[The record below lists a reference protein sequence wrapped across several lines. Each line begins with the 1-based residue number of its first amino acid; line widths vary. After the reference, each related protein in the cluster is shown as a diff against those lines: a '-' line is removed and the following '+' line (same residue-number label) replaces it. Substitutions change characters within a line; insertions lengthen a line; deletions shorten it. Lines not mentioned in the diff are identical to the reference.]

1 MSNRDFQRTMPG
13 ASAHFQRS
21 PGWWSYTHLDA
32 WLLLLLLVLCSF
44 GLYVL
49 YSASSQDIAYVRGQA
64 LRMAVGFALLIFL
77 AQLRPRSFR
86 LLAPWLYLIG
96 VGLLIA
102 VMLFGVSA
110 KGAQRWLALPGFR
123 FQPSELM
130 KLVIPMAMAAFLVRD
145 QLPPGLQRLVVA
157 VIIMAI
163 PTGLIMIQPDLGTSL
178 LIASSGIFVILLS
191 GIYWR
196 YVIVALG
203 LAGAALPVLWSFMKP
218 YQQQR
223 VMTFMNPESDP
234 LGAGWNII
242 QSKTAIGSGG
252 ISGKGWLQGTQ
263 SQLNFLP
270 ESHTDFIIAVIGE
283 ELGLYGIVFLI
294 LLYLLIIAR
303 GMVIAARAA
312 DSFSRLLAGSVTLTF
327 FVYVM
332 VNIGMVTGLLP
343 VVGVPLPMISYG
355 GTSIVTLMAGFGIL
369 MSVSAHSRVQRR

>member
-1 MSNRDFQRTMPG
+1 MSSRDFQRTMPG
-13 ASAHFQRS
+13 ASTHFQRA

-32 WLLLLLLVLCSF
+32 WLLLLLLALCSF

-49 YSASSQDIAYVRGQA
+49 YSASSQDLVYVQRQGI
-64 LRMAVGFALLIFL
+64 RMAVGFALLIFL

-145 QLPPGLQRLVVA
+145 QLPPGLRRLVVA

-178 LIASSGIFVILLS
+178 LIASSGVFVILLS

-203 LAGAALPVLWSFMKP
+203 LVGAALPVLWGFMKP

-252 ISGKGWLQGTQ
+252 VSGKGWLQGTQ

-303 GMVIAARAA
+303 GLVIAARAA

-369 MSVSAHSRVQRR
+369 MSVSAHSRVQSR